1 MRHVIMHPTAPK
13 PHECCFLINIEVLF
27 IATGAVSEKQEDASG
42 VRAETL
48 EDRATQM
55 TALPE

>member
-1 MRHVIMHPTAPK
+1 MKGVA
-13 PHECCFLINIEVLF
+13 
-27 IATGAVSEKQEDASG
+27 QEDASG